1 MSTGVLGRYITP
13 LLHHSI
19 TPTSP
24 MSLDLLDCDH
34 IRRARL
40 LERQPGSDGD
50 QVAAFHEPEL
60 LRLLLGVPQHRVGA
74 MKSRDSDWV
83 NAPNEAKSLQSRRFR
98 RERDDWMLRPI

>member
-1 MSTGVLGRYITP
+1 MNFKTQYSSIPILQ
-13 LLHHSI
+13 HSI
-19 TPTSP
+19 SL
-24 MSLDLLDCDH
+24 SLDRLDGDH

-40 LERQPGSDGD
+40 LKRQPGSDGD

-83 NAPNEAKSLQSRRFR
+83 DTPNEAKSL
-98 RERDDWMLRPI
+98 